1 MSEVAGPPIAAGP
14 GSLFVEELG
23 SGVGL
28 EMAPIPGGQFTMGAP
43 VGEPDSDDNE
53 RPQHRVS
60 VLPFRIG
67 TCVVTIAQWT
77 AVVGALP
84 DGMRGLEQE
93 FAAGARQP
101 VVCVSW
107 NEAHAFCTQ
116 LSAKS
121 GRAYRLPSEAEWEY
135 ACRAGTTTP
144 FWFGTTLTPDVANF
158 EAAGRSVT
166 VPVGSLGAAN
176 AFGLFDM
183 HGNVWEWCQDVGIA
197 TMRAR
202 PPTAVRGRPARI
214 PERGS
219 CAAAHGPRR
228 TVSVAPPPARSPAS
242 RPSAAARSVFAWR
255 CRRLSRDHQL
265 GSPRP
270 PITNCKTLISINNS
284 VPPAI

>member
-1 MSEVAGPPIAAGP
+1 VSEVAGAPIAARP
-14 GSLFVEELG
+14 DSLLVEELG

-60 VLPFRIG
+60 VLPFRMG

-84 DGMRGLEQE
+84 DGMRGLEQK

-183 HGNVWEWCQDVGIA
+183 HGNVWEWCQDVWNSDYEGA
-197 TMRAR
+197 PADGSPWKTGADSRTR
-202 PPTAVRGRPARI
+202 LLRGGAW
-214 PERGS
+214 S
-219 CAAAHGPRR
+219 
-228 TVSVAPPPARSPAS
+228 SPD
-242 RPSAAARSVFAWR
+242 RFCRSAARTFAGEPTVRSSKIGFRVAM
-255 CRRLSRDHQL
+255 SA
-265 GSPRP
+265 P
-270 PITNCKTLISINNS
+270 
-284 VPPAI
+284 VA